1 MRIEHNLSSIYPSVE
16 EIPAEYL
23 SGLPMDSPYYLV
35 DGELLRW
42 KGETEPVLSAVMAS
56 ENGLLAPLH
65 LGSCPVL
72 NEDVAM
78 DAAKA
83 AVEAYGHG
91 LGEWP
96 AMTQEERI
104 RHMERFL
111 ERMAAVGDEVVRLM
125 TLEICKPVRQARGEF
140 DRTVQYVR
148 DTIDTLREMDRH
160 DSRTFEGEGILAGV
174 RRAPLGPVLCMG
186 PYNFPFNETFATLI
200 PALLM
205 GNTAV
210 VKLPKIGRLLFS
222 PILKALRDCFPR
234 GVVNVIT
241 GNTELVHPILKS
253 GYADVFAFIGSSG
266 AANSLWQLHPRP
278 GRLRCVF
285 GLDAK
290 NQAVVLEDADMD
302 VAAAEILSGSLS
314 FSGQRCTAIKTVFVH
329 RSRADDL
336 LERLKQGV
344 DALRVGMPFDP
355 DVDITPMPEPGR
367 AEYLRTLVDDAVSK
381 GARIVNPGGGSV
393 FENLVHPAILYPVDS
408 SMRVYHEE
416 QFGPVVPVVPF
427 DDARTPVEYQAHSD
441 FGQQV
446 SLFGQDPVR
455 LGRLV
460 DAMSAQVCRVNL
472 NSQCQRGPD
481 TLPFGGRKDSA
492 VGTLSVR
499 DGIRAFSMRTVVAAR
514 NTDDNRTLLCGLQER
529 QASSFLNT
537 DHLK

>member
-1 MRIEHNLSSIYPSVE
+1 MRIEQNLHSTYPSLG
-16 EIPAEYL
+16 EIPVEYL
-23 SGLPMDSPYYLV
+23 SGLPKDCPFYLV

-42 KGETEPVLSAVMAS
+42 QGETEPVHSAMMAS

-72 NEDVAM
+72 DENAAM
-78 DAAKA
+78 RAAKA
-83 AVEAYGHG
+83 AVDAYGRG

-96 AMTQEERI
+96 AMTQGERI
-104 RHMERFL
+104 RHLECFL
-111 ERMAAVGDEVVRLM
+111 ERMAAVGDEIVRLM

-148 DTIDTLREMDRH
+148 DTIDALREMDGE
-160 DSRTFEGEGILAGV
+160 DSRRFEGDDILARV

-222 PILKALRDCFPR
+222 PILEALRDCFPR

-253 GYADVFAFIGSSG
+253 GCVDVFAFIGSSG
-266 AANSLWQLHPRP
+266 AANALRELHPRP

-290 NQAVVLEDADMD
+290 NQAVVLQDADMD
-302 VAAAEILSGSLS
+302 VAAPEILSGSLS

-329 RSRADDL
+329 QSRADEL
-336 LERLKQGV
+336 LERLNEGV
-344 DALRVGMPFDP
+344 GKLKIGMPFDP

-367 AEYLRTLVDDAVSK
+367 AEYLRDLVDDAVSK
-381 GARIVNPGGGSV
+381 GARVINADGGSV
-393 FENLVHPAILYPVDS
+393 LGSLVHPAILYPVDS

-427 DDARTPVEYQAHSD
+427 DDDRTPVEYQAQSD

-446 SLFGQDPVR
+446 SLFGQNPDR

-492 VGTLSVR
+492 IGTLSVK
-499 DGIRAFSMRTVVAAR
+499 DGIRAFSMRTVVASK
-514 NTDDNRTLLCGLQER
+514 NTDNNRALLSALQKG
-529 QASSFLNT
+529 QTSSFLNAE
-537 DHLK
+537 HLK